1 MSDVKVERKEAV
13 SREEAASLLKLLSQA
28 FTGGGHAEIPFGPGG
43 TMSLRVPDSVR
54 AELEVEIEGDEV
66 EIELEFKWS
75 IAPSRAATSPGT
87 ASRRTA
93 SAGSGTTRRPRTR
106 TAAGARSPA
115 RKPAR
120 STRSPRQ

>member
-13 SREEAASLLKLLSQA
+13 SRDEAASWLTLLSEA
-28 FTGGGHAEIPFGPGG
+28 FAGGGHTEIPFGPGG

-75 IAPSRAATSPGT
+75 IAPSRAA
-87 ASRRTA
+87 ASAPAA

-115 RKPAR
+115 RT
-120 STRSPRQ
+120 TRPRKR